1 MSKKISADTQKKID
15 LVLKLMTDG
24 LSVKQACAKKDTCSE
39 ATFHNWLRGDDEKG
53 ERLKRYARA
62 REGRA
67 DSIFEEVVEI
77 ADNVE
82 EDKNAIAKAR
92 LKIDTRWKYLA
103 KLAPSKYGDKLDVAH
118 TGDIVV
124 EIKK

>member
-1 MSKKISADTQKKID
+1 MSAQKPTTQEKINK
-15 LVLKLMTDG
+15 VLKLVSEGM
-24 LSVKQACAKKDTCSE
+24 SVKQACLRKDTCSE
-39 ATFHNWLRGDDEKG
+39 KTFNNWLSGDDAKG
-53 ERLKRYARA
+53 QRLLRYARA

-67 DSIFEEVVEI
+67 DSIFEEVLEI

-92 LKIDTRWKYLA
+92 LMIDSRWKYLA
-103 KLAPSKYGDKLDVAH
+103 KLAPSKYGDKLDVNH
-118 TGDIVV
+118 GGDIIV